1 MTPPRA
7 SNAPAIWLT
16 IRALSQA
23 KAGMLA
29 PPTYTGLVLVMI
41 RGLVLFGEVPD
52 GTAQFSA
59 LVIAGT
65 GIYVWHR
72 ETRAHLAHAAT
83 GAYAT

>member
-16 IRALSQA
+16 IRARPQA
-23 KAGMLA
+23 KAGRLA
-29 PPTYTGLVLVMI
+29 PSTYTGLVLAMI
-41 RGLVLFGEVPD
+41 RGLVLSGKVPD

-59 LVIAGT
+59 LVIVGT
-65 GIYVWHR
+65 GIYVWHK
-72 ETRAHLAHAAT
+72 ETRALPANEAT